1 VEVRLERNDS
11 CSKLSGAVRRL
22 IPAILIALAAVAAS
36 AAGAKDST
44 PPVGTWDLATT
55 RATYSGPPAPVRSAL
70 TKLIQRRVV
79 FAPACTNNVCVTYAT
94 VKNARG
100 QPVKFPLTA
109 KTGITYTGRVV
120 MKTGIRCGGRALR
133 ATLTMTATML
143 RRQQEGD
150 RLTGTTTAR
159 AVRGLCVLPFRGWS
173 SAVRRTDFVGVAA
186 NG

>member
-1 VEVRLERNDS
+1 M
-11 CSKLSGAVRRL
+11 G
-22 IPAILIALAAVAAS
+22 
-36 AAGAKDST
+36 
-44 PPVGTWDLATT
+44 LATT
-55 RATYSGPPAPVRSAL
+55 RAAYSGPPAPVRSAL

-79 FAPACTNNVCVTYAT
+79 FASACTNGVCSTYAT

-100 QPVKFPLTA
+100 QPVKFSLTA
-109 KTGITYTGRVV
+109 KTGVTYTGRVL

-133 ATLTMTATML
+133 ATLTMTTTML
-143 RRQQEGD
+143 RRQQQQQGD

-159 AVRGLCVLPFRGWS
+159 AIRGLCSRTFGGWT